1 MIKKIGIILNT
12 RKKKSLPLSRK
23 IARFIKKKGL
33 LVLDELKVGRENAVK
48 DCDLLVTLGGDGTLL
63 NAIKYINKKNMPIIG
78 INVGDFGFMT
88 EIGPGEALEILDKTL
103 KGKSHFSFRSLLEI
117 FLYRNN
123 KKIGIF
129 KALND
134 AVITKEAVSRIMT
147 LRIDIDGKFVTSY
160 LCDGLIVATPT
171 GSTAHSLSAG
181 GPIVQPTT
189 PCVVISPIC
198 PHTLSN
204 RPLVVNENSQISVS
218 PTGKEARKIMLTVDG
233 QEFIPLEEKDILKIK
248 KSLKKI
254 RLISSDKRDYFEIL
268 REKLKW
274 GGTR

>member
-147 LRIDIDGKFVTSY
+147 LRIDIDGKVVTSY

>member
-12 RKKKSLPLSRK
+12 GKKKTLPLSRK
-23 IARFIKKKGL
+23 IARFIKKRGL

-48 DCDLLVTLGGDGTLL
+48 DCDLLITLGGDGTLL
-63 NAIKYINKKNMPIIG
+63 NAIKYIDKKNIPIIG

-88 EIGPGEALEILDKTL
+88 EIGPGEALKILDETL
-103 KGKSHFSFRSLLEI
+103 KGKTHFSFRSLLEI

-123 KKIGIF
+123 KKIGAF
-129 KALND
+129 RALND
-134 AVITKEAVSRIMT
+134 VVITKEAVSRIMT
-147 LRIDIDGKFVTSY
+147 LRIDIDGKFLTSY

-181 GPIVQPTT
+181 GPIVGPTT

-204 RPLVVNENSQISVS
+204 RPLVVNENSQISIS
-218 PTGKEARKIMLTVDG
+218 PIGKEARKIVLTVDG
-233 QEFIPLEEKDILKIK
+233 QEFIPLEEKDTLKIK

-254 RLISSDKRDYFEIL
+254 RLISSDKRDYFKIL

-274 GGTR
+274 GGAR

>member
-23 IARFIKKKGL
+23 IARFIKKRGL
-33 LVLDELKVGRENAVK
+33 LVLNELKVGRENAVK

-63 NAIKYINKKNMPIIG
+63 NAIKYIDKKNMPIIG
-78 INVGDFGFMT
+78 INVGGFGFMT
-88 EIGPGEALEILDKTL
+88 EIGPGEALKILDKTL
-103 KGKSHFSFRSLLEI
+103 KGKSHFSLRSLLEI

-123 KKIGIF
+123 KKIGTF

-134 AVITKEAVSRIMT
+134 VVITKEAISRIMT
-147 LRIDIDGKFVTSY
+147 LRIDIDGEFVTSY

-181 GPIVQPTT
+181 GPIIQPTT

-204 RPLVVNENSQISVS
+204 RPLVVNENSQISIS
-218 PTGKEARKIMLTVDG
+218 PLGKEARKIMLTVDG
-233 QEFIPLEEKDILKIK
+233 QEFIPLVEKDIIKIK

-254 RLISSDKRDYFEIL
+254 RLISSDKRDYFKIL

-274 GGTR
+274 GGMR